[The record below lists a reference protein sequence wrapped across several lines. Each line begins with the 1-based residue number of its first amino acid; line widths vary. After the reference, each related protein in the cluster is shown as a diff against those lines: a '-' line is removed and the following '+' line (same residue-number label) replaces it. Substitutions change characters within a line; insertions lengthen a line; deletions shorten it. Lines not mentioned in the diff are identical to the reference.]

1 MIFIDMATIPNEGV
15 SRIFLDD
22 KYHSGWFSYYP
33 CVLFFV
39 EKKGMLAC
47 EALYCLARLE

>member
-1 MIFIDMATIPNEGV
+1 MATIPNEGV

-39 EKKGMLAC
+39 EKKGMLGLFARHYT
-47 EALYCLARLE
+47 ALLD